1 MSAPA
6 SSGTTTGPAFALAR
20 LNASG
25 VLAVALYGSALL
37 LDGTRA
43 MTGALNMG
51 SQKVTSLANGTDSGD
66 AVNKGQ
72 LDAAVGVS
80 GAYNSGAAY
89 TVDTTLTGASKIAIG
104 DATSGNVVFTLP
116 SGSDAHS
123 PQIIKRIDATYA
135 SGNTVSY
142 VRAGS
147 DKIDGGTAGGT
158 LYADKEFVKL
168 EWSGSTNGW
177 IVTA

>member
-1 MSAPA
+1 MGAPS
-6 SSGTTTGPAFALAR
+6 SSGTTAGSAFQTAR

-25 VLAVALYGSALL
+25 VLAAALYPLALL
-37 LDGTRA
+37 LDGSRA
-43 MTGALNMG
+43 MTGALDVG
-51 SQKVTSLANGTDSGD
+51 SHKVTNVSNGTDSGD

-89 TVDTTLTGASKIAIG
+89 TSDQTLTGSAKIAIG

-123 PQIIKRIDATYA
+123 PQIIKRLDATYA
-135 SGNTVSY
+135 SGNTVS
-142 VRAGS
+142 VARGGS
-147 DKIDGGTAGGT
+147 DKIDGGTASIV